1 MMVGISAFQP
11 AHTAIDLVVGRIV
24 QTRCVVAP
32 WDTSS
37 TSDMTIISSS
47 SIGGTSSS
55 SSG

>member
-11 AHTAIDLVVGRIV
+11 AHAAIDLVVGQIV
-24 QTRCVVAP
+24 QTRCIVAP
-32 WDTSS
+32 WDASS

-47 SIGGTSSS
+47 SIGDTSSG